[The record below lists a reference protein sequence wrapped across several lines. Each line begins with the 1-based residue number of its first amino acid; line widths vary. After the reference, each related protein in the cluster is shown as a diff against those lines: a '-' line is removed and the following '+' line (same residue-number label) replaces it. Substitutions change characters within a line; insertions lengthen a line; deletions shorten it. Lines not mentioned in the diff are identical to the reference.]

1 MQSLIDVGQFRVNS
15 SFPRELSALVE
26 NRTPIA
32 QLMP

>member
-15 SFPRELSALVE
+15 SFPRELTALLE
-26 NRTPIA
+26 NRTAIT